1 MTHKSNFLFRQTHF
15 KPVEAERR
23 QLRWNLV
30 GVWRNSSLISRNNGN
45 LPNAQG
51 YILFHW
57 SWGLPEAQ
65 VGPTDCVSKRV
76 ACKRLLKNVR
86 HRQKVRRKERPRR
99 IRIEPICSEAREG
112 SLWSC
117 RRFSIR
123 LPWIERA
130 SQPSLPFIFSANC
143 RRPSFF
149 SLLQSLLFVVARSGF
164 LLTICLSIYLSISEC
179 FLISVCTHEFSLSF
193 SLFDGLPD
201 ALFIV

>member
-1 MTHKSNFLFRQTHF
+1 MVIYTMHKGTSCFTE
-15 KPVEAERR
+15 VEVCLKLRLG
-23 QLRWNLV
+23 QLTASQREWHV
-30 GVWRNSSLISRNNGN
+30 K
-45 LPNAQG
+45 
-51 YILFHW
+51 
-57 SWGLPEAQ
+57 GLLQ
-65 VGPTDCVSKRV
+65 
-76 ACKRLLKNVR
+76 NVR